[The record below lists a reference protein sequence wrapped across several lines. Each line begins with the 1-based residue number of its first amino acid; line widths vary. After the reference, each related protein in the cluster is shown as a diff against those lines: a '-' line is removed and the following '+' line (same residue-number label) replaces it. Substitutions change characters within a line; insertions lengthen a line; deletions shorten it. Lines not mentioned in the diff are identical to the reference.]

1 MKPNRILVPLDG
13 SEIGEA
19 AIAPAVEMAQTG
31 SPLLILMRAA
41 DPRILPGTDVIGA
54 QIQAVREAEEYLSGV
69 KEKLE
74 KTGVKRIETHVW
86 YGPAAPAIVEAAR
99 VQKVDLIVM
108 STHGRS
114 GFGRIIFG
122 SVAESVL
129 RGTRVPILLIRSSGA
144 PVEPLAG
151 QGEARPAETTQ
162 PSRRTETLR

>member
-13 SEIGEA
+13 SELAEA
-19 AIAPAVEMAQTG
+19 AIAPALEMAQAG
-31 SPLLILMRAA
+31 SALLILIRAA
-41 DPRILPGTDVIGA
+41 DPRILPGADVIGA
-54 QIQAVREAEEYLSGV
+54 QIHAVREAEEYLSRV
-69 KEKLE
+69 KDKLE

-86 YGPAAPAIVEAAR
+86 YGPAAPAVVEAAK

-144 PVEPLAG
+144 PVEPLPG

>member
-41 DPRILPGTDVIGA
+41 DPRILPGADVIGA
-54 QIQAVREAEEYLSGV
+54 QIHAVREAEEYLSGV

-99 VQKVDLIVM
+99 V
-108 STHGRS
+108 
-114 GFGRIIFG
+114 
-122 SVAESVL
+122 
-129 RGTRVPILLIRSSGA
+129 
-144 PVEPLAG
+144 
-151 QGEARPAETTQ
+151 
-162 PSRRTETLR
+162 